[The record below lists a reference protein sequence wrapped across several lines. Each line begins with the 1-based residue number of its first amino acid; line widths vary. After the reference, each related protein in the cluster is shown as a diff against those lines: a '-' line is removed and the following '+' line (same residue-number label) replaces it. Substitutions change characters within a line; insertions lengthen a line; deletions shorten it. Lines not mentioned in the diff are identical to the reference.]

1 MASLPSSLQAD
12 SELCRIFK
20 QFVEVFRAD
29 LCPAQTNDYLF
40 VVSNLLEQMYSQ
52 WKPEL
57 AQVRS
62 WKKKTHSGS
71 ID

>member
-52 WKPEL
+52 
-57 AQVRS
+57 
-62 WKKKTHSGS
+62 
-71 ID
+71 